1 MPVSRFAAYLP
12 HITSEYYVFKVVLE
26 SMSINSKHD
35 WHAPTVNFAI
45 NSTLEIP
52 GSKSATNRA
61 FVLAA
66 LGNKNSTI
74 SNPLFARD
82 TYLMLD
88 ALEKLG
94 CNVLKQSN
102 SVEISPMK
110 KNHGEI
116 SIDVGLAGT
125 VMRFVP
131 PLAALG
137 IGITNFDGDERARKR
152 PMKTLIES
160 LKKLNVK
167 VIDNYEGKL
176 PFSIETN
183 GQIIGGEIE
192 IDASESSQFISALM
206 LVGAKFTNGITIKH
220 IGKNLPSLPH
230 IQMTIEMLN
239 EVGVKTNKIDKTTW
253 RIDNQEIKSKDWHIE
268 PDLSNA
274 GPFLAAAMITSGE
287 VKIKDWPLQTTQ
299 AGNSWIQ
306 ILSLM
311 GAKIQL
317 NSNELILKNDS
328 EIKGIKYDLKDV
340 GELTPV
346 LVAISLFAN
355 SKSEFIGISHL
366 RGHETDRLAALVEN
380 ITSIGGDAQETED
393 GLIINP
399 KKLHGG
405 IWKAFDD
412 HRMATAGAV
421 IGLRINDIYV
431 DDISTTSKTLPNFEE
446 MWNKMVNL

>member
-1 MPVSRFAAYLP
+1 M
-12 HITSEYYVFKVVLE
+12 H
-26 SMSINSKHD
+26 N
-35 WHAPTVNFAI
+35 WHAPTINGAI

-66 LGNKNSTI
+66 LGNKNSIIT
-74 SNPLFARD
+74 NPLFARD
-82 TYLMLD
+82 TNLMLE

-94 CNVLKQSN
+94 CNVVKKLN

-110 KNHGEI
+110 KDHSEI

-131 PLAALG
+131 PLAALSSG
-137 IGITNFDGDERARKR
+137 TSHFDGDERARNR

-167 VIDNYEGKL
+167 VIDNHQGKL
-176 PFSIETN
+176 PFSIISD
-183 GQIIGGEIE
+183 GQITGGEIE

-206 LVGAKFTNGITIKH
+206 LVGAKFKNGLTIKH
-220 IGKNLPSLPH
+220 VGQNLPSLPH
-230 IQMTIEMLN
+230 IEMTIEMLKK
-239 EVGVKTNKIDKTTW
+239 VGVKTNQINATTW
-253 RIDNQEIKSKDWHIE
+253 RIDNQTINSKNWVVE

-274 GPFLAAAMITSGE
+274 GPFLAAAMVTKGE
-287 VKIKDWPLQTTQ
+287 IKINDWPLQTTQ
-299 AGNSWIQ
+299 AGNSWIE

-311 GAKIQL
+311 GANIQL
-317 NSNELILKNDS
+317 NSKQLILKNDS
-328 EIKGIKYDLKDV
+328 EIKGINYNLNDV

-355 SKSEFIGISHL
+355 SKSEFTGISHL

-380 ITSIGGDAQETED
+380 ITAIGGDAKETED

-399 KKLHGG
+399 KQLHGG
-405 IWKAFDD
+405 VWKAFDD

-421 IGLRINDIYV
+421 IGLKVKDIYV
-431 DDISTTSKTLPNFEE
+431 DDISTTSKTLPNFENL
-446 MWNKMVNL
+446 WNKMVNL

>member
-1 MPVSRFAAYLP
+1 M
-12 HITSEYYVFKVVLE
+12 H
-26 SMSINSKHD
+26 N
-35 WHAPTVNFAI
+35 WHAPTINGAI

-66 LGNKNSTI
+66 LGNKNSIIT
-74 SNPLFARD
+74 NPLFARD
-82 TYLMLD
+82 TNLMLD

-94 CNVLKQSN
+94 CNVVKKSN

-110 KNHGEI
+110 KDHSEI

-131 PLAALG
+131 PLAALSSG
-137 IGITNFDGDERARKR
+137 TSHFDGDERARNR

-167 VIDNYEGKL
+167 VIDNHQGKL
-176 PFSIETN
+176 PFSIISD
-183 GQIIGGEIE
+183 GQITGGEIE

-206 LVGAKFTNGITIKH
+206 LVGAKFNNGLTIKH
-220 IGKNLPSLPH
+220 VGQNLPSLPH
-230 IQMTIEMLN
+230 IEMTIEMLK
-239 EVGVKTNKIDKTTW
+239 EVGVKTNQINATTW
-253 RIDNQEIKSKDWHIE
+253 RIDNQTINSRNWVVE

-274 GPFLAAAMITSGE
+274 GPFLAAAMVTKGE
-287 VKIKDWPLQTTQ
+287 IKINDWPLQTTQ
-299 AGNSWIQ
+299 AGNSWIE

-311 GAKIQL
+311 GANIQL
-317 NSNELILKNDS
+317 NSKQLILKNDS
-328 EIKGIKYDLKDV
+328 EIKGINYNLNDV

-355 SKSEFIGISHL
+355 SKSEFTGISHL

-380 ITSIGGDAQETED
+380 ITAIGGDAKETED

-399 KKLHGG
+399 KQLHGG
-405 IWKAFDD
+405 VWKAFDD

-421 IGLRINDIYV
+421 IGLKVKDIYV
-431 DDISTTSKTLPNFEE
+431 DDIATTSKTLPNFEE

>member
-1 MPVSRFAAYLP
+1 M
-12 HITSEYYVFKVVLE
+12 H
-26 SMSINSKHD
+26 N
-35 WHAPTVNFAI
+35 WHAPTINGAI

-66 LGNKNSTI
+66 LGDKNSIIT
-74 SNPLFARD
+74 NPLFARD
-82 TYLMLD
+82 TNLMLE

-94 CNVLKQSN
+94 CNVVKKSN

-110 KNHGEI
+110 KDHDEI

-131 PLAALG
+131 PLAALSSG
-137 IGITNFDGDERARKR
+137 TSHFDGDERARNR

-167 VIDNYEGKL
+167 VIDNHQGKL
-176 PFSIETN
+176 PFSIN
-183 GQIIGGEIE
+183 SDGQITGGEIE

-206 LVGAKFTNGITIKH
+206 LVGAKFKNGLTIKH
-220 IGKNLPSLPH
+220 VGQNLPSLPH
-230 IQMTIEMLN
+230 IEMTIEMLN
-239 EVGVKTNKIDKTTW
+239 EVGVKTNQINATTW
-253 RIDNQEIKSKDWHIE
+253 RVENQNISSKNWVIE

-274 GPFLAAAMITSGE
+274 GPFLAAAMVTKGE
-287 VKIKDWPLQTTQ
+287 IKIKDWPSQTTQ
-299 AGNSWIQ
+299 AGNSWIE
-306 ILSLM
+306 ILSMM
-311 GAKIQL
+311 GANIQL
-317 NSNELILKNDS
+317 NSKQLILKNESD
-328 EIKGIKYDLKDV
+328 IKGINYNLNDV

-355 SKSEFIGISHL
+355 SKSEFTGISHL
-366 RGHETDRLAALVEN
+366 RGHETNRLAALVEN
-380 ITSIGGDAQETED
+380 ITAIGGDATETED

-399 KKLHGG
+399 KQLHGG
-405 IWKAFDD
+405 VWKSFDD

-421 IGLRINDIYV
+421 IGLKVKDIYV
-431 DDISTTSKTLPNFEE
+431 DDIATTSKTLPNFED

>member
-1 MPVSRFAAYLP
+1 M
-12 HITSEYYVFKVVLE
+12 H
-26 SMSINSKHD
+26 N
-35 WHAPTVNFAI
+35 WHAPTINGAI

-66 LGNKNSTI
+66 LGNKNSIIT
-74 SNPLFARD
+74 NPLFARD
-82 TYLMLD
+82 TNLMLE

-94 CNVLKQSN
+94 CNVVKKLN

-110 KNHGEI
+110 KDHSEI

-131 PLAALG
+131 PLAALSSG
-137 IGITNFDGDERARKR
+137 TSHFDGDERARNR

-167 VIDNYEGKL
+167 VIDNHQGKL
-176 PFSIETN
+176 PFSIISD
-183 GQIIGGEIE
+183 GQITGGEIE

-206 LVGAKFTNGITIKH
+206 LVGAKFKNGLTIKH
-220 IGKNLPSLPH
+220 VGQNLPSLPH
-230 IQMTIEMLN
+230 IEMTIEMLK
-239 EVGVKTNKIDKTTW
+239 ELGVKTNQINTTTW
-253 RIDNQEIKSKDWHIE
+253 RIDNQNINSKNWVVE

-274 GPFLAAAMITSGE
+274 GPFLAAAMVTKGE
-287 VKIKDWPLQTTQ
+287 IKINDWPLQTTQ
-299 AGNSWIQ
+299 AGNSWIE

-311 GAKIQL
+311 GANIQL
-317 NSNELILKNDS
+317 NSKQLILKNDS
-328 EIKGIKYDLKDV
+328 EIKGINYNLNDV

-355 SKSEFIGISHL
+355 SKSEFTGISHL

-380 ITSIGGDAQETED
+380 ITAIGGDAKETED

-399 KKLHGG
+399 KQLHGG
-405 IWKAFDD
+405 VWKAFDD

-421 IGLRINDIYV
+421 IGLKVKDIYV
-431 DDISTTSKTLPNFEE
+431 DDIATTAKTLPNFEE

>member
-1 MPVSRFAAYLP
+1 M
-12 HITSEYYVFKVVLE
+12 H
-26 SMSINSKHD
+26 N
-35 WHAPTVNFAI
+35 WHAPTINGAI

-66 LGNKNSTI
+66 LGNKNSIIT
-74 SNPLFARD
+74 NPLFARD
-82 TYLMLD
+82 TNLMLE

-94 CNVLKQSN
+94 CNVVKKSN

-110 KNHGEI
+110 KDHSEI

-131 PLAALG
+131 PLAALSSG
-137 IGITNFDGDERARKR
+137 TSHFYGDERARNR

-167 VIDNYEGKL
+167 VIDNHQGKL
-176 PFSIETN
+176 PFSIISD
-183 GQIIGGEIE
+183 GQITGGEIE

-206 LVGAKFTNGITIKH
+206 LVGAKFNNGLTIKH
-220 IGKNLPSLPH
+220 VGQNLPSAPH
-230 IQMTIEMLN
+230 IEMTIEMLK
-239 EVGVKTNKIDKTTW
+239 EVGVKTNQINATTW
-253 RIDNQEIKSKDWHIE
+253 RIDNQTINSRNWVVE

-274 GPFLAAAMITSGE
+274 GPFLAAAMVTKGE
-287 VKIKDWPLQTTQ
+287 IKINDWPLQTTQ
-299 AGNSWIQ
+299 AGNSWIE

-311 GAKIQL
+311 GANIQL
-317 NSNELILKNDS
+317 NSKQLILKNESD
-328 EIKGIKYDLKDV
+328 IKGINYNLNDV

-355 SKSEFIGISHL
+355 SKSEFTGISHL

-380 ITSIGGDAQETED
+380 ITAIGGDAKETED

-399 KKLHGG
+399 KQLHGG
-405 IWKAFDD
+405 VWKAFDD

-421 IGLRINDIYV
+421 IGLKVKDIYV
-431 DDISTTSKTLPNFEE
+431 DDIATTSKTLPNFEE